1 MRYADLTALLQNDR
15 GARAYFAA
23 LPPSVQ
29 LHLHERERPIG
40 TTEELYA
47 RAEQLLHTRGATA
60 FFSGEI

>member
-1 MRYADLTALLQNDR
+1 MRYNDLTELLRRDR

-29 LHLHERERPIG
+29 LHLHGQERPIG
-40 TTEELYA
+40 TTEELYR
-47 RAEQLLHTRGATA
+47 RAEQLLHTHGATA